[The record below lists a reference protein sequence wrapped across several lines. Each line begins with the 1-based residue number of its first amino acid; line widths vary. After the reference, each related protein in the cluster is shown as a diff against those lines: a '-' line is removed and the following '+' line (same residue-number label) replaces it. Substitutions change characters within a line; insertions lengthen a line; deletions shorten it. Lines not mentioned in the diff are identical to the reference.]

1 MSRRSQLQSPYISTP
16 VIASSYI
23 VPNLTFAGKNALF
36 GQGSTIPSDLIVSSI
51 TAVSGNFSS
60 ISTNTITAQSTICNI
75 GVFNTIKS
83 LSSITVDATDGNLY
97 VIGGI
102 NLDGNILTT
111 DVIGSAGELLLN
123 GIPIATTANLS
134 NVADWSLYPSLSGGV
149 NMATHSIFNTGNM
162 QVSSIN
168 GAPIAQGSAS
178 NWYNYSAQGT
188 VNLNSNQINNV
199 NTLNLNT
206 GGNVAALTAGTG
218 NTLLVNGSNIVPS
231 MGSISTLAGADC
243 FVTASGNLTATTA
256 AVDINASGGTYGSI
270 GLTAGPGTGGIA
282 GGNIAIRANGGT
294 SAGINGTISLLATE
308 GVFDSG
314 TSGGLITIQANSGAS
329 LATAPSAVKVSAGG
343 INIYSG
349 FTPSFIDN
357 PGYTYMHSDVG
368 TNIVTGSKTVFPNI
382 PGTTYLYGA
391 SGVVLNSDVYTTDVY
406 PYWDGIS
413 GSIDDLNIH
422 GRDAV
427 PLLHGAAYVNLDH
440 VSSISGTNI
449 NITGVNQIN
458 GAVYPPTTGA
468 VTQITQGGGTVS
480 VDTAGVITATSA
492 VGQDVNINA
501 RNKFLVSNDALT
513 TLALNADGSVEI
525 NNTNSSTDIT
535 LTSAANVNINGLT
548 VNYTGYVQTFPT
560 ASASLVGQIENV
572 STING
577 AAYPPASVPLSPDVN
592 FSTITMGTAGSI
604 IFSDDGGFLTTATI
618 VGRTGAELNISGATA
633 QGVSLLAD
641 DGIIR
646 ISESGEISALTS
658 LTLTNPYSGFIF
670 RQNGSFD
677 IKQAV
682 ATGDGTISADTS
694 GNFLI
699 TATGNLPVSV
709 PGAGLFICSS
719 DVYFNG
725 TRVAPPI
732 AVRQATY
739 YKNTAQSLPNGTPLD
754 ISFDGSG
761 AWNNYGG
768 YILHTPGATTFT
780 VVQAGLYNLGLNV
793 SVLANGSS
801 WTPYSNHIITVNITR
816 SGIAQQIV
824 ISQTASTASA
834 VNYTQS
840 LSSDFYLNATDVIK
854 LTAQLN
860 YTIATPTIQPV
871 ANTFDLNTFFTWR
884 ALF

>member
-1 MSRRSQLQSPYISTP
+1 MSRRGSDRQSPYISTP

-23 VPNLTFAGKNALF
+23 VPNLTFAGKTPLF
-36 GQGSTIPSDLIVSSI
+36 GQGTTIPSDLIVSSI

-75 GVFNTIKS
+75 GIFNTIKS
-83 LSSITVDATDGNLY
+83 LSSITIDATDGNLK
-97 VIGGI
+97 VLGGL

-111 DVIGSAGELLLN
+111 DPGLGGELLLN
-123 GIPIATTANLS
+123 GIPIATVANIS
-134 NVADWSLYPSLSGGV
+134 SIQDWSYFPAISTIDANSK
-149 NMATHSIFNTGNM
+149 SIIGAKDL

-178 NWYNYSAQGT
+178 NWYNYAAQGT
-188 VNLNSNQINNV
+188 VNLNSNQMNNV
-199 NTLNLNT
+199 NSLNLNT

-231 MGSISTLAGADC
+231 GGAISTITGADC
-243 FVTASGNLTATTA
+243 FVTAVGALDATTA
-256 AVDINASGGTYGSI
+256 SVNIAASGGNYGTI
-270 GLTAGPGTGGIA
+270 GLTANPGTGGIA

-294 SAGINGTISLLATE
+294 SAGVNGVISLLATE
-308 GVFDSG
+308 GMFDSG

-329 LATAPSAVKVSAGG
+329 LVTAPSAVKVSAGG

-357 PGYTYMHSDVG
+357 PGYTYIHSDVG
-368 TNIVTGSKTVFPNI
+368 TNIVTGSKTIFPNI

-391 SGVVLNSDVYTTDVY
+391 SGVVLNSDVYTTDIY

-413 GSIDDLNIH
+413 SSIDDLNIH

-440 VSSISGTNI
+440 VASIAGVNL

-458 GAVYPPTTGA
+458 GAAYPPSTGA

-480 VDTAGVITATSA
+480 VDISGAVSSTSA
-492 VGQDVNINA
+492 AAQDVTILA
-501 RNKFLVSNDALT
+501 INKFLVSNDALT
-513 TLALNADGSVEI
+513 SLALNADGSVEL
-525 NNTNSSTDIT
+525 NNTNSGTDIT
-535 LTSAANVNINGLT
+535 LTSASDINLNGMT
-548 VNYTGYVQTFPT
+548 VNYTGYIQSFPT
-560 ASASLVGQIENV
+560 AGVLLVGQIENV

-577 AAYPPASVPLSPDVN
+577 AAYPPSAGGYPVDAS
-592 FSTITMGTAGSI
+592 FSTIAIGTAGSI
-604 IFSDDGGFLTTATI
+604 NFSDNDGYLETANI
-618 VGRTGAELNISGATA
+618 VGRTGAEMNITA
-633 QGVSLLAD
+633 SLSHGISLLAG

-646 ISESGEISALTS
+646 VSESGEIGAYTSAGFL
-658 LTLTNPYSGFIF
+658 NPYSGFIF

-677 IKQAV
+677 IKQTV
-682 ATGDGTISADTS
+682 ATGDGTISADTA

-699 TATGNLPVSV
+699 SPSGNLPVSV
-709 PGAGLFICSS
+709 PDNGLFICSS

-725 TRVAPPI
+725 TRVAPTV

-739 YKNTAQSLPNGTPLD
+739 YKTSAQQLPNGTPLD
-754 ISFDGSG
+754 IVFDATGT
-761 AWNNYGG
+761 WNNVGG
-768 YILHTPGATTFT
+768 YITHVAGTTFT

-793 SVLANGSS
+793 SVLANGAV

-816 SGIAQQIV
+816 AGIAQQIV
-824 ISQTASTASA
+824 INQTASTASTT
-834 VNYTQS
+834 NYSQS
-840 LSSDFYLNATDVIK
+840 LSSDFYLNATDVIR
-854 LTAQLN
+854 LTAQIN
-860 YTIATPTIQPV
+860 YSSGLPTIQPV

-884 ALF
+884 FIS